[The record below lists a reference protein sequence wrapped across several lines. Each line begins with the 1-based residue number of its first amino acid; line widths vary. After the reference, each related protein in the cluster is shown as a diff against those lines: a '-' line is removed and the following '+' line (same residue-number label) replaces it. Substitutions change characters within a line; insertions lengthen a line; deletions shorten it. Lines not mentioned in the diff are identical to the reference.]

1 MTDRRTAPCRRAGF
15 GLIGERPLTMAELLR
30 PDICVIGAG
39 SGGLSVAAAAAAFG
53 VPVVLVEQ
61 GKMGGDCLNYG
72 CVPSKAL
79 IAAGKHAKWVADAPR
94 FGIHAGAPAIDFAA
108 VHAHVHDVI
117 AAIALTDS
125 AARFTGLGVRVLRGH
140 ARFADADTVV
150 VDETEI
156 KARRFVVATGSAP
169 AVPPIPGLADTP
181 YLTNETVFDLT
192 ERPGRLVVI
201 GGGPI
206 GLELGQAFRRLGAA
220 VTVIEAATPLG
231 RDDPECAAVVL
242 ETLRGEGVAIR
253 AGQSVTAVKPPE
265 AVGGDIA
272 VTVKSE
278 RGEETVAGTHLL
290 IAVGR
295 KPNVDDLGLDR
306 AGIAYGRSGIVVDKG
321 LRTSN
326 RRVYAIGDVAG
337 GRQFTHVANYHAG
350 LVIRNALFRLPVR
363 VDDLAIPA
371 VTFTDP
377 ELAQTGWTE
386 AEAKRHGFAIN
397 VLRWPYHENDRAQAE
412 RQTHG
417 HIKAITTRRG
427 RVLGATIVGA
437 HAGELIAPWTLA
449 IRKRLTVRA
458 FAELTVAYPTFA
470 EIGKRAA
477 VSSYSRSLTNPLLRR
492 IITLLR
498 RLG

>member
-1 MTDRRTAPCRRAGF
+1 
-15 GLIGERPLTMAELLR
+15 MAELLR

-79 IAAGKHAKWVADAPR
+79 IAAGKRAKWLADAPR
-94 FGIHAGAPAIDFAA
+94 FGIHARAPAIDFAA

-117 AAIALTDS
+117 AAIAPIDS
-125 AARFTGLGVRVLRGH
+125 VARFTGLGVRVLRGH
-140 ARFADADTVV
+140 ARFADRDTVV

-169 AVPPIPGLADTP
+169 VVPPIPGLAETP

-192 ERPGRLVVI
+192 ERPRRLVVI
-201 GGGPI
+201 GGGPV
-206 GLELGQAFRRLGAA
+206 GLELGQAFRRLGAI

-231 RDDPECAAVVL
+231 RDDPECAAIVL
-242 ETLRGEGVAIR
+242 ETLRMEGVVVR
-253 AGQSVTAVKPPE
+253 AGHSVTAVKPP
-265 AVGGDIA
+265 AGGDIA
-272 VTVKSE
+272 VTVKTARSE
-278 RGEETVAGTHLL
+278 EAIAGTHLL

-295 KPNVDDLGLDR
+295 KPNTDDLGLDR

-363 VDDLAIPA
+363 VDDRAIPA

-377 ELAQTGWTE
+377 ELAQVGWTE
-386 AEAKRHGFAIN
+386 AEAKQRGFDIN

-417 HIKAITTRRG
+417 HIKVITTRRG
-427 RVLGATIVGA
+427 RVVGATIVGA
-437 HAGELIAPWTLA
+437 HAGELIATWTLA
-449 IRKRLTVRA
+449 
-458 FAELTVAYPTFA
+458 VAYPTFA

-477 VSSYSRSLTNPLLRR
+477 VSAYSRSLTNPLMRR
-492 IITLLR
+492 IITWLR